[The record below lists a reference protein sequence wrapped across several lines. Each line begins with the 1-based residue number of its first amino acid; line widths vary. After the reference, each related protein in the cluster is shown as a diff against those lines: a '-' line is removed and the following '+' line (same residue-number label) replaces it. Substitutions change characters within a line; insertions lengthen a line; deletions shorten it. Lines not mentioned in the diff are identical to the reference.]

1 MVRIIGIDPGLRNT
15 GWGVIEQEGSRLT
28 YIADGS
34 VHSAADAGLS
44 QRLSQIHTQ
53 LMVVLREYAP
63 EEAAIEETFVN
74 KDARATLKLG
84 QARGV
89 VMLAPVKLGIPI
101 AEYAPNVI
109 KKTVVGAGHAEKD
122 QVKRM
127 VKLLLPKALMKS
139 ADSIDALAIAICHAH
154 HRGRRS

>member
-1 MVRIIGIDPGLRNT
+1 MIRIIGIDPGLRNT
-15 GWGVIEQEGSRLT
+15 GWGVIEQAGSRLS

-34 VHSAADAGLS
+34 VQSDAEADLPA
-44 QRLSQIHTQ
+44 RLLQIHSQ
-53 LMVVLREYAP
+53 LLVILRDYAP
-63 EEAAIEETFVN
+63 DEAAIEETFVN

-89 VMLAPVKLGIPI
+89 VMLAPALLGIPI

-109 KKTVVGAGHAEKD
+109 KKTVVGAGHAEKE

-127 VKLLLPKALMKS
+127 VKLLLPKAEMKS
-139 ADSIDALAIAICHAH
+139 ADSVDALAIAICHAH
-154 HRGRRS
+154 HRS